1 MKHYCRILVYSV
13 CNCLISGRSIGSIS
27 RFVVCCII
35 VLFRVQ
41 VPVSGCSRRHQ
52 PFDDPNM
59 SIKSN
64 AHPCWQGLSWTSAMS
79 LRGVLSLFLCIH
91 GYRPVAMQEENSNS
105 TASEWLSWLIS
116 SFNHV
121 YLLFLY
127 LVIVFPSAN
136 THVQWIILIRV
147 HCFNIFQR

>member
-1 MKHYCRILVYSV
+1 
-13 CNCLISGRSIGSIS
+13 
-27 RFVVCCII
+27 
-35 VLFRVQ
+35 
-41 VPVSGCSRRHQ
+41 
-52 PFDDPNM
+52 M

-136 THVQWIILIRV
+136 THVQWIILIRE
-147 HCFNIFQR
+147 HCFNIFQRWGYILKSTFDFKEVAMTGMTLCLSVSRRMTERARRVTEWKEFI